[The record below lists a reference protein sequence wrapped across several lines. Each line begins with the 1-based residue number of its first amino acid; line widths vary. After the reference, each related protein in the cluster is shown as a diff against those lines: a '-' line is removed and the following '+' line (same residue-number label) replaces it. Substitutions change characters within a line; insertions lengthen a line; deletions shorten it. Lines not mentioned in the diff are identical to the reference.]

1 MYLRTMHKNSGY
13 FLLIYFEYTGAGENL
28 QYPSPVLHFL
38 LLSLHFIHKN
48 EQILLSDEIFLI
60 HQGKGKLF
68 N

>member
-48 EQILLSDEIFLI
+48 GQNLVSYEIFLI
-60 HQGKGKLF
+60 YYEKGKL
-68 N
+68 